1 LKRLI
6 LFILCIVFTFSSLF
20 AISGCDYVDD
30 KKELEKVSDLRC
42 YYFTGNSDNYFVEM
56 YGGKRESP
64 FIADGAQGKLKDYV
78 KIKVLV
84 KSGEEGDYEYHI
96 GINEEEYQ
104 GKLSMEVLGG
114 MYVANLE
121 ATELESEYVLKIT
134 HNGKT
139 EEVRLKSALSEDCLS
154 WQKAKE
160 KAEKEL
166 SDCIADFS
174 GEYEVYVKFIEG
186 ERNSF
191 NYFWYVAF
199 LNGEK
204 VCATLIDVKTGKI
217 IAKRV

>member
-1 LKRLI
+1 MKRLI
-6 LFILCIVFTFSSLF
+6 SIILSVVLTLSALFL
-20 AISGCDYVDD
+20 ISGCDYVDE

-64 FIADGAQGKLKDYV
+64 FIADGVCGKLQDYV
-78 KIKVLV
+78 RIKVLV

-96 GINEEEYQ
+96 GINEEEYT

-114 MYVANLE
+114 TYVANLN
-121 ATELESEYVLKIT
+121 AKDLGSEYVLKIT
-134 HNGKT
+134 HDGNT
-139 EEVRLKSALSEDCLS
+139 EEVILKSALTDDSLS

-166 SDCIADFS
+166 SDCISDM
-174 GEYEVYVKFIEG
+174 GDEYEIYVKFIEG
-186 ERNSF
+186 EKNSF

-199 LNGEK
+199 LNDER
-204 VCATLIDVKTGKI
+204 VCAALIDVKTGKI